1 MNLLKQKEDLQSSS
15 YVQVDEPV
23 RLYLKDMGQVPLLS
37 REGEIEIARQIETQS
52 IDLLKVSYSIP
63 LAKGIFNKW
72 RERLVNKQISLID
85 LVDVE
90 FYLGDKGVFDSS
102 IDSIVGEDIID
113 NDDTNVDE
121 NIAEDV
127 ENESAKADAVEQLF
141 SFIIDK
147 MGEIYEIVSSY

>member
-23 RLYLKDMGQVPLLS
+23 RLYLKNMGQVPLLS

-85 LVDVE
+85 L
-90 FYLGDKGVFDSS
+90 YS
-102 IDSIVGEDIID
+102 
-113 NDDTNVDE
+113 
-121 NIAEDV
+121 
-127 ENESAKADAVEQLF
+127 
-141 SFIIDK
+141 
-147 MGEIYEIVSSY
+147 